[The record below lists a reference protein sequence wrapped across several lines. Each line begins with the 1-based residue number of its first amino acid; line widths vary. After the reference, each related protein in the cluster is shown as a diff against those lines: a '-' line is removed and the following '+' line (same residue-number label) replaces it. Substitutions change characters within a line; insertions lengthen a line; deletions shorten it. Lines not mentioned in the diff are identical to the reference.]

1 MALATEWP
9 ITAVVK
15 LLLSP
20 RQNRETLMPALG
32 AVSVVALAVAHF
44 ALWSAAYAGALPTLY
59 LQLLLLSS
67 YAIGFLLGGLLVFWL
82 SEGLPQLGLVPV
94 AAIGLVWFDWSLV
107 LPSLPTELSSYPA
120 LLLQPFGQM
129 PAWLGFWSAL
139 FALPQLG
146 LLIQRSTATT
156 QRRNTLLLVLGVALA
171 VAVGHWGVVLMQTW
185 SPLRELAPYHVL
197 AMSGLLVS
205 ALVLYQ
211 LPIAFI
217 QFFVWLLMRVF
228 YRIQTRDL
236 HHIPSRGPVL
246 LVCNHVSFIDS
257 FVVGGSIKREPRFVM
272 DVGFYEVPIINWLF
286 RTVKAIPIA
295 PAKKDPQL
303 LEQAYDRIEQEL
315 LDGQVVLIFPEGAIT
330 WDGEMIAFK
339 EGVERILKRT
349 PVRVV
354 PIALRGLWGS
364 WFSRSNGGSFKGFPS
379 FWKKLEVRA
388 GEVIKPEDVNAADLQ
403 KRVQALRGDWR

>member
-1 MALATEWP
+1 MALATESP
-9 ITAVVK
+9 VGGVLK
-15 LLLSP
+15 LLASP
-20 RQNRETLMPALG
+20 RTNRDTLMPALG

-44 ALWSAAYAGALPTLY
+44 QLWAAAYADMLPGLY
-59 LQLLLLSS
+59 LQLLLFAGYGL
-67 YAIGFLLGGLLVFWL
+67 GFIVGGLLVLWL

-94 AAIGLVWFDWSLV
+94 SAIGLVWFDWNLQLPAAPDQVISLW
-107 LPSLPTELSSYPA
+107 A
-120 LLLQPFGQM
+120 LWQQPFGQM

-156 QRRNTLLLVLGVALA
+156 QRRNTLLMGLGLVLAVLLGYWGAVLIQSWELFAASNPYRLLAL
-171 VAVGHWGVVLMQTW
+171 
-185 SPLRELAPYHVL
+185 
-197 AMSGLLVS
+197 SGLLVS
-205 ALVLYQ
+205 ALVLQQ

-217 QFFVWLLMRVF
+217 QFFAWLIMRLF

-272 DVGFYEVPIINWLF
+272 DVGFYQVPILNWLF

-295 PAKKDPQL
+295 PAKKNPEL

-315 LDGQVVLIFPEGAIT
+315 LDGQVVLVFPEGAIT
-330 WDGEMIAFK
+330 WDGEMIDFK
-339 EGVERILKRT
+339 EGVERIVKRT

-354 PIALRGLWGS
+354 PVALRGLWGS
-364 WFSRSNGGSFKGFPS
+364 WFSRSSGGTFKGFPRL
-379 FWKKLEVRA
+379 WKKLEVRA
-388 GEVIKPEDVNAADLQ
+388 GEVVKPEEVNAADLQ
-403 KRVQALRGDWR
+403 RRVQALRGSWR

>member
-9 ITAVVK
+9 VTGVIK
-15 LLLSP
+15 LLASP
-20 RQNRETLMPALG
+20 RQHRETLMPTLG
-32 AVSVVALAVAHF
+32 VVSVVALAVAHLG
-44 ALWSAAYAGALPTLY
+44 LWSAAYAGTLPAIY
-59 LQLLLLSS
+59 LQLLLMSS
-67 YAIGFLLGGLLVFWL
+67 YAIGFVLGGLLVFWL

-94 AAIGLVWFDWSLV
+94 SAIALVWFDWNLQ
-107 LPSLPTELSSYPA
+107 LPAVPAEHSSYWA
-120 LLLQPFGQM
+120 LLLDPFGQM

-156 QRRNTLLLVLGVALA
+156 QRRNTLLFVLGIAVA
-171 VAVGHWGVVLMQTW
+171 VAVGFWGVTVMQTW
-185 SPLRELAPYHVL
+185 SPLQAFAPYQVL
-197 AMSGLLVS
+197 AVSGVLVGG
-205 ALVLYQ
+205 LVLFQ

-315 LDGQVVLIFPEGAIT
+315 LDGQVVLVFPEGAIT
-330 WDGEMIAFK
+330 WDGEMTAFK
-339 EGVERILKRT
+339 EGVERIVKRT

-354 PIALRGLWGS
+354 PMALRGLWGS
-364 WFSRSNGGSFKGFPS
+364 WFSRSNGGTFKGFPS

-388 GEVIKPEDVNAADLQ
+388 GEVVKPENVNAADLQ